1 MPKETVL
8 EVIKTGSGH
17 EPLGRDIIL
26 GA

>member
-1 MPKETVL
+1 MPEVTVL
-8 EVIKTGSGH
+8 EVIESTSGH